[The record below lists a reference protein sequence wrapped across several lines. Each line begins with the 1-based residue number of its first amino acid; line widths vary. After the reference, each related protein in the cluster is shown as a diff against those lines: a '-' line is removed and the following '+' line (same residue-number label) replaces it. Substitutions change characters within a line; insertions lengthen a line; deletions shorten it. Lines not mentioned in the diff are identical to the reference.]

1 MQLYNTMTRQIEK
14 LRPIKKNE
22 VTLYT
27 CGPTVYSQLQVGNW
41 ATNIRWDI
49 LVRTLRELGYKVDWV
64 MNITDVG
71 HLTSDSDEGED
82 KLEKGA
88 KREGKTA
95 WQIADFY
102 TEEFLKGMKALNITD
117 PTYLPRATQVI
128 KEQIELLQILDE
140 KGFTY
145 KIDDGVYFDTSKLS
159 DYGKLARLDADELR
173 AGARVEFNPQ
183 KRNATDFAL
192 WKFSPKNTKRDME
205 WESPW
210 GIGFPGWHLE
220 CSAIAMKYLG
230 KTIDIHAGG
239 IDHIPVHHTN
249 EIAQSETA
257 TGKTFA
263 NIWLHGN
270 FITADGKKL
279 SKSLGNSYN
288 LYDIAQKGYN
298 PLDLRMLFLQS
309 HYRTQANFTWEA
321 LEAAKNWLQNMQEV
335 ADLRFQAIQADNN
348 SIDLTE
354 LKQDILK
361 SMQSDL
367 NTPEAL
373 AILSKLNT
381 GFVSKDNLKDFK
393 EFLQFIDRIFGLE
406 LTKSKDITD
415 EQKLLIQTRQTARLN
430 KDFAL
435 SDKIRDEL
443 EQQGIGLR
451 DTPKGAFWYRL
462 H

>member
-1 MQLYNTMTRQIEK
+1 MTRQIEK

>member
-14 LRPIKKNE
+14 LQPIKKDE

-27 CGPTVYSQLQVGNW
+27 CGPTVYSQPQIGNW

-49 LVRTLRELGYKVDWV
+49 LVRTLRELGYKVNWV

-88 KREGKTA
+88 KREDKTA

-128 KEQIELLQILDE
+128 DEQIELLKILDK
-140 KGFTY
+140 KGYTY

-159 DYGKLARLDADELR
+159 DYGKLARLDIDELR

-192 WKFSPKNTKRDME
+192 WKFSPKNAKRDME

-288 LYDIAQKGYN
+288 LYDIAQKGYS

-321 LEAAKNWLQNMQEV
+321 LESAKNWLQNMQKI
-335 ADLRFQAIQADNN
+335 ADLRFQAIAGNN
-348 SIDLTE
+348 DIDFTE

-373 AILSKLNT
+373 AALSRLELSYI
-381 GFVSKDNLKDFK
+381 GQDSLKDFK

-406 LTKSKDITD
+406 LTKSKNITD
-415 EQKLLIQTRQTARLN
+415 QQKLLIQTRQTARLN

-451 DTPKGAFWYRL
+451 DTPKGAFWYKN
-462 H
+462 

>member
-14 LRPIKKNE
+14 LQPIKKDE

-27 CGPTVYSQLQVGNW
+27 CGPTVYSQPQIGNW

-49 LVRTLRELGYKVDWV
+49 LVRTLRELGYKVNWV

-128 KEQIELLQILDE
+128 DEQIELLKILDK
-140 KGFTY
+140 KGYTY

-159 DYGKLARLDADELR
+159 DYGKLARLDIDELR

-192 WKFSPKNTKRDME
+192 WKFSPKNAKRDME

-288 LYDIAQKGYN
+288 LYDIAQKGYS

-321 LEAAKNWLQNMQEV
+321 LESAKNWLQNMQKI
-335 ADLRFQAIQADNN
+335 ADLRFQAIAGNN
-348 SIDLTE
+348 DIDFTE

-373 AILSKLNT
+373 AALSRLELSYI
-381 GFVSKDNLKDFK
+381 GQDSLKDFK

-406 LTKSKDITD
+406 LTKSKNITD
-415 EQKLLIQTRQTARLN
+415 QQKLLIQTRQTARLN

-451 DTPKGAFWYRL
+451 DTPKGAFWYKN
-462 H
+462 